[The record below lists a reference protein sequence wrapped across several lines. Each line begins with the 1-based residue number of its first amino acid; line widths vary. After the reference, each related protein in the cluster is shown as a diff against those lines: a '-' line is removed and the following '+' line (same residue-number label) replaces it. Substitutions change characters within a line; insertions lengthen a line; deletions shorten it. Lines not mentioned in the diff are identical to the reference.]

1 MKRLALAYF
10 ILMAALLFPLPAFAA
25 PTYTVEQRST
35 ELTVE
40 TDASVHVVDY
50 DKFAFTSPNEGIVR
64 YFYQPESRE
73 SVKVLDVRVAP
84 VDENGDLAS
93 DWTKLVMVDS
103 DPESQG
109 ASPGSAAAPGERGD
123 GVRPWYSYDISDGM
137 MRLYFPSAAGETYL
151 VETDYVVTNRARVFR
166 DVGEL
171 YWRYAHSSSPVD
183 CADVSLQV
191 VLPLPAD
198 AVVEPG
204 ENVVAWG
211 HGPADGTF
219 RIGEDGT
226 VSYHVDCV
234 PAGHYAECH
243 VLFPVSWLSNVSGD
257 SPQYRTEARR
267 AAAMSEEE
275 GWLDANARASIWDNK
290 VRVLFGALIVACVL
304 LALVMAAVRKDPIRL
319 RLSLVRISTT
329 LLIVGIA
336 EHLFFKEP
344 TTTAMM
350 LVAAAGVAMVAL
362 RVPRV
367 ADDAVDDERELA
379 DDEEE
384 GRDDGEGGHDDGR

>member
-1 MKRLALAYF
+1 MRRLALAYVV
-10 ILMAALLFPLPAFAA
+10 LMTALLFPLPAFAA
-25 PTYTVEQRST
+25 PTYSVEQRST
-35 ELTVE
+35 TLTVE

-50 DKFAFTSPNEGIVR
+50 DKYAFTGPNEGIVF
-64 YFYQPESRE
+64 YFYQPEKHE

-109 ASPGSAAAPGERGD
+109 AAPGSTASPSERGD
-123 GVRPWYSYDISDGM
+123 GVRPWYSYNLSDGM
-137 MRLYFPSAAGETYL
+137 MRLYFPASAGETYL
-151 VETDYVVTNRARVFR
+151 VEADYVVTNRARVFR

-183 CADVSLQV
+183 RSDVSLQV

-211 HGPADGTF
+211 HGPEEGTF
-219 RIGEDGT
+219 RIGDDGT
-226 VSYHVDCV
+226 VSYLVDCV

-243 VLFPVSWLSNVSGD
+243 VLFPVSWLSNVTGD
-257 SPQYRTEARR
+257 SPQYRTEARKG
-267 AAAMSEEE
+267 AAFEDED
-275 GWLDANARASIWDNK
+275 GWLDANARASIWDNR
-290 VRVLFGALIVACVL
+290 VRVLFGAIIVACVL
-304 LALVMAAVRKDPIRL
+304 LALVLAVVRKDPERL

-336 EHLFFKEP
+336 EHLFFREP
-344 TTTAMM
+344 ITTAM
-350 LVAAAGVAMVAL
+350 LFIAAAGIAFAAICAPREPAGAL
-362 RVPRV
+362 
-367 ADDAVDDERELA
+367 DDGHEPTDELRG
-379 DDEEE
+379 
-384 GRDDGEGGHDDGR
+384 GRDGGEEHA